1 MTSKFAL
8 PAALVALGIATVA
21 AVPTIS
27 SVFAQTTQPVAEETE
42 PQSNPP
48 ESRVERRETV
58 RITQY
63 VVPRKAQTK
72 KVWRTAAARKCKNG

>member
-1 MTSKFAL
+1 M
-8 PAALVALGIATVA
+8 
-21 AVPTIS
+21 
-27 SVFAQTTQPVAEETE
+27 E